1 MIHEKSETT
10 VRDERVFDILKI
22 VDKIRKY
29 LKNDK
34 SIKETVDKLTVQIL
48 TNYTIQQRYQSDK
61 NIAMKFIDN
70 TFDYLKKE
78 IPDYKK
84 NKYYQGRSTAKR
96 TIEKSKVL
104 TKMYVKSYKKKK

>member
-22 VDKIRKY
+22 VDKIRNY

-34 SIKETVDKLTVQIL
+34 SIKETVDKLTVKIL

-61 NIAMKFIDN
+61 SIAMKFIDD

-96 TIEKSKVL
+96 TIEKNKNL
-104 TKMYVKSYKKKK
+104 TKLYCRIYRK

>member
-1 MIHEKSETT
+1 
-10 VRDERVFDILKI
+10 
-22 VDKIRKY
+22 
-29 LKNDK
+29 
-34 SIKETVDKLTVQIL
+34 
-48 TNYTIQQRYQSDK
+48 
-61 NIAMKFIDN
+61 MKFIDD
-70 TFDYLKKE
+70 TFNYLKKE